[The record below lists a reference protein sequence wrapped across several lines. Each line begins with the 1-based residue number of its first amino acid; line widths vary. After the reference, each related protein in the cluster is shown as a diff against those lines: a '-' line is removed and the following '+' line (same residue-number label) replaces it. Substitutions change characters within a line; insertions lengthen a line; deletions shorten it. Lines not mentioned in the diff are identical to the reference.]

1 MIENISHWK
10 SFLSFQHFGKAR
22 QAGPLYCLENMA
34 DIVLTTEQP
43 YIQLNNFFKQCIGN
57 FNEAN
62 FAQQWKTTKVEVFL
76 KMFQP
81 LMEEMYCFWEE
92 AMYVKRTNLVPSLM
106 DLVSLPYRMIQHM
119 METGTPYSQ
128 CSAELADKSLEELK
142 DLASKVLTSEF
153 SETLSQQSDFVKALS
168 WLKLCAELTNSE
180 RKQKKA
186 AKRLADSQQSS
197 GTPKKKEK
205 TTSKKEATSMST
217 TRASTTK
224 ADAVVPFSEDSSSS
238 DDYLDSYRK
247 LANSKQKTGTPG
259 LNIFVQEIGGSYTFK
274 SEEFPSGEMFINL
287 SFSEAPNEVK
297 KRTAL
302 EQWKVMDFRSKVLGK
317 SVEIYCILI

>member
-1 MIENISHWK
+1 MNSNNSYWK
-10 SFLSFQHFGKAR
+10 SFLSYQHFGKAR
-22 QAGPLYCLENMA
+22 QAGPLYCLETMA
-34 DIVLTTEQP
+34 DIVISTEQP
-43 YIQLNNFFKQCIGN
+43 YIQLNKFFQQCIAN
-57 FNEAN
+57 FNNKDN

-76 KMFQP
+76 QQFKS
-81 LMEEMYCFWEE
+81 LMVEMYSFWED
-92 AMYVKRTNLVPSLM
+92 AMYIKKTNLVPSLM
-106 DLVSLPYRMIQHM
+106 DLVSLPYRMIQHL
-119 METGTPYSQ
+119 METGTPFSQ
-128 CSAELADKSLEELK
+128 CSAELASKSLEELK

-180 RKQKKA
+180 RRLKKA
-186 AKRLADSQQSS
+186 AKRLEDSQQSS
-197 GTPKKKEK
+197 GTPRKREK
-205 TTSKKEATSMST
+205 VISKREGTSTST

-238 DDYLDSYRK
+238 DDFLDSYRK
-247 LANSKQKTGTPG
+247 LATSKQKIGTPG
-259 LNIFVQEIGGSYTFK
+259 CNIFVQETGESYTFK

-302 EQWKVMDFRSKVLGK
+302 EQWKAMDFRCKVLGK
-317 SVEIYCILI
+317 SI